1 MIKENTSFD
10 LQRPFGAPSPS
21 TFGAPT
27 NLLVPDL
34 NHSTQPLLDVPAF
47 TLDPN
52 VPFFPPTPQSTSHL
66 SAGSPPVNSQDIA
79 SSISPLYQAPAPL
92 TTPLHLPDHSYPPQ
106 FSEFNFVLAKAR
118 AWMEDNPGQKV
129 KSDGLEGAF
138 RQVHKY
144 SWECLGCGETRK
156 RREQIAHHIRGTHL
170 DNRGFYHCDEH
181 GWYALSRCPPSCGH
195 APYLLHPLVLF
206 RPTRWAI

>member
-1 MIKENTSFD
+1 MVKENIPYD
-10 LQRPFGAPSPS
+10 LQHPYGAPSPS
-21 TFGAPT
+21 TFGPPT

-34 NHSTQPLLDVPAF
+34 NRSTQPLLDATVF

-52 VPFFPPTPQSTSHL
+52 VPFFPPAPQSTSHL
-66 SAGSPPVNSQDIA
+66 SAGSPPVNNQDIA
-79 SSISPLYQAPAPL
+79 SGLYQAPALL
-92 TTPLHLPDHSYPPQ
+92 TSPPHMPDHIYPPQ
-106 FSEFNFVLAKAR
+106 FSEFDFVLANAR
-118 AWMEDNPGQKV
+118 AWMDNNPGQKV

-170 DNRGFYHCDEH
+170 DNRGFYHCDEP
-181 GWYALSRCPPSCGH
+181 GWYAISRCPPGCGH
-195 APYLLHPLVLF
+195 APHLLPPIVLLQ
-206 RPTRWAI
+206 PTHRAT